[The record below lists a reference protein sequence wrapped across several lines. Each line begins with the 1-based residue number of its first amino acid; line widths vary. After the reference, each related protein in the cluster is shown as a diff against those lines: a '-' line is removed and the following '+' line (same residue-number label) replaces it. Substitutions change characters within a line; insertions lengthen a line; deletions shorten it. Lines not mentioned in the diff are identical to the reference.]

1 MEAAARR
8 MPTYPKK
15 VIHNRTSPL
24 DKHPFACYIIPMKIK
39 AGTKVRH
46 RDNGGWLGIGTSDLS
61 PRHPVN
67 GWVEVEHYPSLPQGG
82 DIPPRR
88 IKMLKGLLVESEW

>member
-1 MEAAARR
+1 MSH
-8 MPTYPKK
+8 PLWYT
-15 VIHNRTSPL
+15 TS
-24 DKHPFACYIIPMKIK
+24 MKIK

-46 RDNGGWLGIGTSDLS
+46 RDNGGWLGIVTSDLS

>member
-1 MEAAARR
+1 MKTDLRKL
-8 MPTYPKK
+8 KK
-15 VIHNRTSPL
+15 PL
-24 DKHPFACYIIPMKIK
+24 DKVTFLWYIVSMKIK

-46 RDNGGWLGIGTSDLS
+46 RDNGGWLGIVTSDLS